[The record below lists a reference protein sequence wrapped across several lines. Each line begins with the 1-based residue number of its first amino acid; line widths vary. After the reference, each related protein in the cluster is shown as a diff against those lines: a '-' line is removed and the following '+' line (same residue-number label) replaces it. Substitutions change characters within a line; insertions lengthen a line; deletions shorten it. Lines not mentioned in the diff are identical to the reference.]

1 MNRTIDRDTAET
13 DAHQKSS
20 ILVVSCH
27 GTDEKLTST
36 VRKFGNSLLQ
46 TNSFKEATKP
56 LFKFVKRT
64 AANIGSRLAVHK
76 SLALNNQVG
85 CTEPC
90 RNHSNCKCC
99 KMIGA
104 NVTQTLGKPIQ
115 PAPGNCK
122 TKNILYLVTCRQC
135 SKPYIGRTVQ
145 HLANRMS
152 GHRENFYKILRNSTD
167 VDCQSDDYS
176 LGLHLANEH
185 ACSNEADF
193 DVNYNVQILKNCSP
207 RTLEKDEHVYIH
219 KYKTLSPLG
228 LNKTS
233 PFGLPILNPE

>member
-1 MNRTIDRDTAET
+1 MLNFWAKCNLNMLI
-13 DAHQKSS
+13 
-20 ILVVSCH
+20 
-27 GTDEKLTST
+27 
-36 VRKFGNSLLQ
+36 
-46 TNSFKEATKP
+46 
-56 LFKFVKRT
+56 
-64 AANIGSRLAVHK
+64 AVMLIK
-76 SLALNNQVG
+76 KNMYSNTL
-85 CTEPC
+85 PC

-152 GHRENFYKILRNSTD
+152 GHRENFYKIPRNSTD

-176 LGLHLANEH
+176 LGLHLENEH
-185 ACSNEADF
+185 ACSNEGDF
-193 DVNYNVQILKNCSP
+193 DVNYNVQILKKLQSQ
-207 RTLEKDEHVYIH
+207 D
-219 KYKTLSPLG
+219 
-228 LNKTS
+228 
-233 PFGLPILNPE
+233 FGKG